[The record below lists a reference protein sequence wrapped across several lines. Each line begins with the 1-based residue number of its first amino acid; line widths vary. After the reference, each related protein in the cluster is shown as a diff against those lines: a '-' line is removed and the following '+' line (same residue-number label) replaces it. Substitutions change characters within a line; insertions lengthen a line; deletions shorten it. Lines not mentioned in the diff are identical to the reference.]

1 LRIALKSASKECPA
15 IVPAM
20 AHDPI
25 FRTPMARPVAAVEI
39 HKPAPRRLPQR
50 VLPGF
55 GLTLGYTMVY
65 LSLLV
70 LIPLSAVFIRS
81 LGLGW
86 GHFWDVVTAPR
97 VVASLRLSFGA
108 SLIAALINV
117 IFGLIVAWVLVRYT
131 FPFKRLIDAIVDLPF
146 ALPTAVAGIAL
157 TALYA
162 PNGWLGIWLKP
173 LGIQVAFTPLG
184 VVVALTFIGL
194 PFVVRTLQPVL
205 EDLDREV
212 EQAAATLGA
221 SAAQAFARVILPAL
235 WPALLTGFALA
246 FARAVGE
253 YGSVIFIAGNMPM
266 KSEIAP
272 LLIVTKLEQ
281 YDYAGATAIAVV
293 MLVLSFALM
302 FGINAL
308 QHWALSRHGGR

>member
-1 LRIALKSASKECPA
+1 MATPA
-15 IVPAM
+15 APETSTLM
-20 AHDPI
+20 
-25 FRTPMARPVAAVEI
+25 
-39 HKPAPRRLPQR
+39 PRRQTPRRPSQPRPSQRRPSQR

-65 LSLLV
+65 LSLIV

-81 LGLGW
+81 MGLGW
-86 GHFWDVVTAPR
+86 SHFWEVVTAPR
-97 VVASLRLSFGA
+97 VLASLRLSFGA
-108 SLIAALINV
+108 SLIAASINV

-131 FPFKRLIDAIVDLPF
+131 FPFKRLVDAMVDLPF

-157 TALYA
+157 TALYT
-162 PNGWLGIWLKP
+162 PNGWLGKWL
-173 LGIQVAFTPLG
+173 LSFGIAVAFTPLG
-184 VVVALTFIGL
+184 IVVALTFIGL

-205 EDLDREV
+205 EDLDKEV

-221 SAAQAFARVILPAL
+221 SPAQTFARVILPAL

-302 FGINAL
+302 LGINAL
-308 QHWALSRHGGR
+308 QHWTLSRHGGR

>member
-1 LRIALKSASKECPA
+1 MAAPATALEVK
-15 IVPAM
+15 
-20 AHDPI
+20 
-25 FRTPMARPVAAVEI
+25 T
-39 HKPAPRRLPQR
+39 PAPRRAAR
-50 VLPGF
+50 GVLPGF

-86 GHFWDVVTAPR
+86 GHFYEVVTAPR
-97 VVASLRLSFGA
+97 VLASLRLSFGA

-117 IFGLIVAWVLVRYT
+117 FFGLIVAWVLVRYT
-131 FPFKRLIDAIVDLPF
+131 FPFKRLVDAMVDLPF

-162 PNGWLGIWLKP
+162 PNGWLGTWLVP
-173 LGIQVAFTPLG
+173 LGVKVAFTPLG
-184 VVVALTFIGL
+184 IVVALTFIGL

-205 EDLDREV
+205 EDLDSEV

-221 SAAQAFARVILPAL
+221 SAAQAFVRVILPAL

-302 FGINAL
+302 LGINAL

>member
-1 LRIALKSASKECPA
+1 MATPA
-15 IVPAM
+15 
-20 AHDPI
+20 
-25 FRTPMARPVAAVEI
+25 AAVDPS
-39 HKPAPRRLPQR
+39 KPNPRR

-81 LGLGW
+81 LGSGW
-86 GHFWDVVTAPR
+86 GHFWDVVSAPR
-97 VVASLRLSFGA
+97 VLASLRLSFGA
-108 SLIAALINV
+108 SFIAALINV

-131 FPFKRLIDAIVDLPF
+131 FPFKRLVDAMVDLPF

-157 TALYA
+157 TALYS
-162 PNGWLGIWLKP
+162 PNGWLGAWL
-173 LGIQVAFTPLG
+173 LSCGIKVAFTPVG
-184 VVVALTFIGL
+184 IVVALTFIGL

-205 EDLDREV
+205 EDLDQEV

-221 SAAQAFARVILPAL
+221 SASQAFARVILPAL

-272 LLIVTKLEQ
+272 LLIVSKLEQ
-281 YDYAGATAIAVV
+281 YDFAGATAIAVV
-293 MLVLSFALM
+293 MLVLSFAIML
-302 FGINAL
+302 GINAL
-308 QHWALSRHGGR
+308 QHLALSRHAGR

>member
-1 LRIALKSASKECPA
+1 
-15 IVPAM
+15 M
-20 AHDPI
+20 AT
-25 FRTPMARPVAAVEI
+25 RAAVVDI
-39 HKPAPRRLPQR
+39 DGPTPRRVPRR

-81 LGLGW
+81 VGLGW
-86 GHFWDVVTAPR
+86 GHFWEVVTAPR
-97 VVASLRLSFGA
+97 VLASLRLSFGA

-117 IFGLIVAWVLVRYT
+117 IFGLNVAWVLSRYT
-131 FPFKRLIDAIVDLPF
+131 FPFKQLIDAMVDLPF

-162 PNGWLGIWLKP
+162 PNGWLGGWLLS
-173 LGIQVAFTPLG
+173 LGIPVAFTPLG

-221 SAAQAFARVILPAL
+221 SAPQAFLRVVLPAL
-235 WPALLTGFALA
+235 WPALLTGFALS